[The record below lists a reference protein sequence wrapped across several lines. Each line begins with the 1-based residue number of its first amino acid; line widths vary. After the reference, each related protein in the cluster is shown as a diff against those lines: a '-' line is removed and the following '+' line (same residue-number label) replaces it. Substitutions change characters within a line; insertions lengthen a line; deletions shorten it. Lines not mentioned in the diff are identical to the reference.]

1 MDPQAAFTSSGPANA
16 VYTAEQLEQRA
27 AELRQRFPILRR
39 EVRPGVR
46 LVYLDSAATS
56 LKPDSVIDALAEHYR
71 LRSANVHRGI
81 YTIAE
86 EATAAYEAARE
97 KVARFIN
104 ASSTAEVIFTHGT
117 TESINLVA
125 WSWGGTNLKP
135 GDEVVVTQMEHH
147 ANLVPWQQVCRRTGA
162 TLRFAPLTGDGQLDL
177 AALEAMLSERTKL
190 VAVTGASNVLGTV
203 PPVAEI
209 VRLAHGVG
217 ARVLVDGAQS
227 VPHFGCD
234 VQALDCDFLA
244 FSGHK
249 MCGPEG
255 VGVLYGKLELLEAM
269 PPMFTG
275 GEMVKKVTFDE
286 AAWNDLPWKF
296 EAGTPPVAP
305 AVALG
310 AAVDFL
316 RDVGWDFIRAHEQ
329 LLVSYAFER
338 LQEVPGIRLL
348 GPAPPNRS
356 GLVAFAIEGIHPHD
370 VAQFLDR
377 YGVAVRAGHHCAQP
391 LHQLLG
397 LRASTRASFYLYNVR
412 ADVDALVDA
421 LKQTVERFARFR
433 QRVSSQRG

>member
-1 MDPQAAFTSSGPANA
+1 MDPQAAFTSASPARTG
-16 VYTAEQLEQRA
+16 YTAEQLEQRA
-27 AELRQRFPILRR
+27 AELRKRFPIFQR
-39 EVRPGVR
+39 EVRPGVP

-56 LKPDSVIDALAEHYR
+56 LKPETVIDALAEHYR

-104 ASSTAEVIFTHGT
+104 APSTAQVIFTHGT

-125 WSWGGTNLKP
+125 WSWGGTHLKP
-135 GDEVVVTQMEHH
+135 GDEVLVTQMEHH
-147 ANLVPWQQVCRRTGA
+147 ANLVPWQQVCRRMGA
-162 TLRFAPLTGDGQLDL
+162 TLKFVPLTDDGELDL
-177 AALEAMLSERTKL
+177 AAFRKLLSERTRL

-203 PPVAEI
+203 PPVSEI
-209 VRLAHGVG
+209 VRLAHEVG

-227 VPHFGCD
+227 VPHRGCD

-269 PPMFTG
+269 PPMLTG
-275 GEMVKKVTFDE
+275 GEMVKKVTFEE
-286 AAWNDLPWKF
+286 ARWNDLPWKF

-316 RDVGWDFIRAHEQ
+316 REVGWEFIRAHEQ
-329 LLVSYAFER
+329 ALVQYAFDR

-348 GPAPPNRS
+348 GPPPPKRS
-356 GLVAFAIEGIHPHD
+356 GLVAFTLEGIHPHD

-412 ADVDALVDA
+412 ADIDVLVNA

-433 QRVSSQRG
+433 QRISQRG